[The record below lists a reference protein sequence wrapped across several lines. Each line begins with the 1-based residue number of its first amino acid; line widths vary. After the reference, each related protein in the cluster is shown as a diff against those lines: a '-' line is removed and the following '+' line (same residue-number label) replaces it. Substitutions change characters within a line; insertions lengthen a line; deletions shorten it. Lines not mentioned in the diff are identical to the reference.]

1 MIYTIYTQS
10 LCGYCVAA
18 KQLMKECGIPYNEIS
33 LDNNQDAK
41 NLMKEKG
48 YKTVPQIFD
57 GELNI
62 GGYTELRTFLT
73 K

>member
-1 MIYTIYTQS
+1 MIYTIYTQN
-10 LCGYCVAA
+10 LCGYCDAA
-18 KQLMKECGIPYNEIS
+18 KLLMKECGIPYNEIS

-57 GELNI
+57 GELHS

>member
-1 MIYTIYTQS
+1 
-10 LCGYCVAA
+10 
-18 KQLMKECGIPYNEIS
+18 MKECGISYNEIS
-33 LDNNQDAK
+33 LDNDQDAK

-57 GELNI
+57 GELHI